1 VRVRAAFKVMVFRAR
16 VTSAYVPSDL
26 KNVALGANQSDFGKL
41 MARFSGAADD
51 VDDVPRQIETLKH
64 LCESN
69 AQQLAM
75 LLIEHRRVS
84 RTVDSV
90 ALLVRK
96 IALGL

>member
-1 VRVRAAFKVMVFRAR
+1 
-16 VTSAYVPSDL
+16 
-26 KNVALGANQSDFGKL
+26 
-41 MARFSGAADD
+41 MARFSGAAEDA
-51 VDDVPRQIETLKH
+51 DDVPRQIETLKH

-69 AQQLAM
+69 AQQIGM

>member
-1 VRVRAAFKVMVFRAR
+1 M
-16 VTSAYVPSDL
+16 
-26 KNVALGANQSDFGKL
+26 
-41 MARFSGAADD
+41 
-51 VDDVPRQIETLKH
+51 DDVPRQIETLKH